1 MSENLPELL
10 PEEHAKV
17 KRGRPTKAKQPRSE
31 RQNEAGEVRSSQIN
45 AVGKVIPACPMN
57 ADELAETWSVG
68 RDDAFG
74 ITVKVLR
81 QVKGDSALELI
92 DNVPLVDYSGENI
105 AANYG
110 PGVYYLRP
118 ASGKYQKLA
127 CKLPISDALARSCG
141 WGRLPVTPQDVQ
153 AERTLRQA
161 VESPTDP
168 VDLLAAI
175 QQMIRR
181 EMDTRGMGSTPGM
194 TMPMQTFNPMEAM
207 QNQMGQMQAWMGF
220 MDTMEKQMQER
231 VERRMGILEPERQEK
246 TSTWEALIPVALK
259 IFDRMTT
266 PPAAPVQRQPLPMAA
281 PAPEPAPAPQSKPV
295 EAPMSNLTDD
305 ERKLLGR
312 GIAMLRP
319 FGGQL
324 AELTKT
330 KATNDQIVSELEG
343 YIPDSMID
351 SINALDDACQKY
363 GPAILGQIHPE
374 LATERWAAIVKA
386 LRLVLA

>member
-1 MSENLPELL
+1 METMEPGNNPAEQAT
-10 PEEHAKV
+10 P
-17 KRGRPTKAKQPRSE
+17 KRRGPGRPKLPRSE
-31 RQNEAGEVRSSQIN
+31 RQIAATEARASQMGT
-45 AVGKVIPACPMN
+45 VGKVLPSCPMT
-57 ADELAETWSVG
+57 AEELAETWSIA
-68 RDDAFG
+68 RDDAYG
-74 ITVKVLR
+74 VTVKILR
-81 QVKGDSALELI
+81 QIKGEGSLELI
-92 DNVPLVDYSGENI
+92 SDVPLVDYSGENV

-110 PGVYYLRP
+110 PGIYYLRP

-127 CKLPISDALARSCG
+127 CKLPISETLARQSG

-181 EMDTRGMGSTPGM
+181 EMDSRGMGSAPGLS
-194 TMPMQTFNPMEAM
+194 MPIQTFNPMEAM

-266 PPAAPVQRQPLPMAA
+266 PPAAPPIQRQPLPMAA
-281 PAPEPAPAPQSKPV
+281 PTPAPQPKPV
-295 EAPMSNLTDD
+295 EAPMPNLTDD
-305 ERKLLGR
+305 EKKLLGR

-330 KATNDQIVSELEG
+330 EATNDQIVAELEG
-343 YIPDSMID
+343 YIPDSMIE
-351 SINALDDACQKY
+351 SINALDDACMKH

-374 LATERWAAIVKA
+374 LATDRWAAIVKA